1 MRWITRAVLTLSIS
15 LLVIFWLLP
24 DTRRTTLV
32 TWTGILLASG
42 SAVYLS
48 FAYRHFLS
56 TWRGFGALTVC
67 SFLTLVWLRWQWSLW
82 SSPVPLLQNVNI
94 IVSLLAWTLLIG
106 VFISSV
112 LLLIQEDASVAF
124 MGLAWV
130 LIPLVLLAVG
140 TRYGRLDQF
149 STAPLGEQAFW
160 GVPLVWALGMLC
172 LGPLAFLSHFAI
184 LLVKELEAR

>member
-1 MRWITRAVLTLSIS
+1 MRWITRAVLVVFVTL
-15 LLVIFWLLP
+15 LLVFWLLP
-24 DTRRTTLV
+24 AAHRTAAV
-32 TWTGILLASG
+32 TWMGVLLAAG

-48 FAYRHFLS
+48 LAYRHFLS
-56 TWRGFGALTVC
+56 TWRGFGALAAG

-82 SSPVPLLQNVNI
+82 SSPVPLLQSLNAVI
-94 IVSLLAWTLLIG
+94 SLLAWGLLIA

-112 LLLIQEDASVAF
+112 LLLIRKDASVAF

-149 STAPLGEQAFW
+149 SAAPLSEQVFW
-160 GVPLVWALGMLC
+160 GMPLLWALGMLC
-172 LGPLAFLSHFAI
+172 LGPLAFLGHFMI
-184 LLVKELEAR
+184 LLVKELKAR